1 MHLGMT
7 SSQSAIFERYPSYSG
22 ALAATEAE
30 GGMGGQVDRW
40 TGGQVEINR
49 QRLAHIF
56 TGRD

>member
-1 MHLGMT
+1 MT

-40 TGGQVEINR
+40 TGGNKPTKIGPHIYR
-49 QRLAHIF
+49 QRLKMEV
-56 TGRD
+56 